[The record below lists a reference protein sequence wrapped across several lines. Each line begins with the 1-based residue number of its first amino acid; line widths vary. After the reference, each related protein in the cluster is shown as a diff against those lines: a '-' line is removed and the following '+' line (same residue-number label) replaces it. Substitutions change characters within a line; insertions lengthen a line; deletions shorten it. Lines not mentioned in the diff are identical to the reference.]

1 MKKNVLA
8 LSIAAMIGGFAGVA
22 QAAVINAANVA
33 ADGGNMGTNVA
44 TAPGVVGAAAALATD
59 LEINP
64 NHIGHMLVVP
74 YYTAQNGNMTVLHLS
89 NTDRSNGKAVK
100 IRFRGAANSDDVKDF
115 QIFLSPGDIWTG
127 AIAQGANNVATLYS
141 SDNTCTVPQI
151 PTAGTDF
158 STARLPTTDNGNGT
172 REGYIEIFN
181 MADIPSVAL
190 YKADGT
196 AGAGTANSLLYTAI
210 KHVNGVAPCSVASST
225 ARTTLNKLAITNFQT
240 AVDAAAVGFGS
251 ATTGLSADWYILN
264 LNQST
269 NYSGAAT
276 AVEARVG
283 GVPGAANFV
292 HFPQASTDA
301 ALVTSATFFATAF
314 KSADSYTA
322 DPLLRKNVIDG
333 ANVNTL
339 TGPAVAPLYVDFPDM
354 STPYVT
360 AMAGNATDANKPKVQ
375 AAILTNAL
383 ARTSVSNQYAL
394 DAGINAATDW
404 VMSMPTRRYS
414 VAANY
419 KAVMTAAA
427 YRLFSGIDVPAT
439 SDVAPALAASAPGW
453 FTAANTTVDTRG
465 NICAI
470 TSGPMQFFDREEQT
484 PGVTLTPIFSP
495 AVVDVSTP
503 VICGESQVLSFST
516 TSVLGSSP
524 LLTGL
529 STTAPY
535 VNGWAWINTSNPQTT
550 AAATNMTNAAPAGA
564 GVAVGAATNV
574 GLPIVGDA
582 FIKVNNA
589 SAANG
594 FTSTFGITWTHRYNQ

>member
-22 QAAVINAANVA
+22 QAAVVQ
-33 ADGGNMGTNVA
+33 GVA
-44 TAPGVVGAAAALATD
+44 TLASGSVMGVSPASTLAD
-59 LEINP
+59 ELVVNP

-74 YYTAQNGNMTVLHLS
+74 YFTAQNGNMTVLHLS
-89 NTDRSNGKAVK
+89 NTDRNNGKAVK

-115 QIFLSPGDIWTG
+115 QIYLSPGDIWTG

-151 PTAGTDF
+151 PAAGTDF
-158 STARLPTTDNGNGT
+158 STNRLPTTDNGNGT

-181 MADIPSVAL
+181 MADIPGVPSYDA
-190 YKADGT
+190 T
-196 AGAGTANSLLYTAI
+196 GATNSGSANSLLYTAI

-225 ARTTLNKLAITNFQT
+225 ARATLNKLAITNFT
-240 AVDAAAVGFGS
+240 TAAAAAQVGFGS

-276 AVEARVG
+276 AVEARVSATDAP
-283 GVPGAANFV
+283 GVANFV
-292 HFPQASTDA
+292 HYPQSSTDA
-301 ALVTSATFFATAF
+301 AMVTSAAYFTAGI
-314 KSADSYTA
+314 ADNVTA
-322 DPLLRKNVIDG
+322 DPLMRTSTIDG
-333 ANVNTL
+333 ANTPT
-339 TGPAVAPLYVDFPDM
+339 TGPLVAPLYVDFPDM

-360 AMAGNATDANKPKVQ
+360 APVTTGNGPKLQ
-375 AAILTNAL
+375 ASILTKAL

-404 VMSMPTRRYS
+404 VFSMPTRRYS

-419 KAVMTAAA
+419 KVASTAAA
-427 YRLFSGIDVPAT
+427 YRQFSDLNTIAT
-439 SDVAPALAASAPGW
+439 SATAPALTGSAPGW
-453 FTAANTTVDTRG
+453 FTAANTTIDTRG

-503 VICGESQVLSFST
+503 VICGETQVLSFST
-516 TSVLGSSP
+516 NSVLSSSP

-535 VNGWAWINTSNPQTT
+535 VNGWALVNTSNAQTL
-550 AAATNMTNAAPAGA
+550 
-564 GVAVGAATNV
+564 GAAGNMVTAGYTASASNNV